1 MFQHR
6 SNIEKA
12 LSFLKQ
18 KSVESRSVE
27 ALPWKTSI
35 NLLLTQNNCPGV
47 WFYKIASPLPPVSP
61 QIKLVNINIPDII
74 DGKPSIILGLIWT
87 IILQYHVSLCSHFS
101 SGRLSSFI
109 YILFVYFIHERY

>member
-12 LSFLKQ
+12 LCFLKA
-18 KSVESRSVE
+18 KSVRDGAVNRH
-27 ALPWKTSI
+27 APHATTHAHLTSCF
-35 NLLLTQNNCPGV
+35 LL
-47 WFYKIASPLPPVSP
+47 

-87 IILQYHVSLCSHFS
+87 IILQYHVSMKRSYFHF
-101 SGRLSSFI
+101 FFV
-109 YILFVYFIHERY
+109 LFHGHKRDD